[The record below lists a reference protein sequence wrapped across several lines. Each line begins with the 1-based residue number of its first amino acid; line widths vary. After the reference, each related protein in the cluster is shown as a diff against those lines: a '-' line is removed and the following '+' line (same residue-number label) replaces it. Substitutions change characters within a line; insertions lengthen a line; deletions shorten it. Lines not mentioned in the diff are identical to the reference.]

1 MKYAIIDDEE
11 VAPEKKP
18 KFSLIEDEEQPVE
31 QKAEGPGFIQ
41 GTAQQAAQGLTLG
54 WADELSGALGIQPK
68 ETFRKQEEMFRE
80 EYPWWSTAAQ
90 IGGGL
95 APLAFPATRK
105 MSLDKNIGRLP
116 AFAGTAR
123 NLALPATVGGVYG
136 AISGAGEAK
145 TAEEILPKTLQG
157 AALGSLMTPAMQ
169 AGAKLLGGAGRST
182 FEAFKS
188 AVGSKTPGR
197 GGVDLL
203 AKAMKEE
210 GLDPNVIRQQI
221 EERTA
226 ATGKP
231 VMWLD
236 MVDPNKYPKTYDLMS
251 KGLIEGTSTAPK
263 MKVIE
268 RGEGTVPRLIDDV
281 QKHVHKRG
289 EMSYDDLMKSRVARS
304 NEWKTAFEPIKGVPV
319 DSKEVMEVLSRPFAM
334 EAIGTAI
341 RTAKDRG
348 DKNASSML
356 ANFLSNDPQTGQ
368 FVWRKAPT
376 LELIQTIKN
385 LGYTPALKAVYEG
398 KPVGTDTATILQ
410 QQKDLLRAVDAAVPE
425 YAGIRKRFAD
435 SADIDNARELGANL
449 QRVLNRGVEGV
460 GGDIKGLKSD
470 QVIAEFKGMGK
481 AEKDAFLQGLAASM
495 TGNVRAKAAS
505 EGAAKYSSIAGE
517 PSAKDSAKIKQLQA
531 IFGNTKRLRTFL
543 DKLETEKTI
552 EKTTKEFT
560 KRKGATFDEPASRAA
575 RDIVR
580 IGGAAMLG
588 RLASAIPGI
597 GSQVGSFVAGQSPR
611 LMQPVGEIA
620 AQRAGEAAPLLGR
633 LGSQYGRETGQMTTA
648 DIFNPYLTAT
658 IGENVGD
665 NFKKGGLARYCSCQ
679 HK

>member
-1 MKYAIIDDEE
+1 MAYELIDDEDT
-11 VAPEKKP
+11 APEQKAKA
-18 KFSLIEDEEQPVE
+18 KYSLVEEDDQQPVE
-31 QKAEGPGFIQ
+31 MP
-41 GTAQQAAQGLTLG
+41 GTAQGLAQQAVQGLTLG
-54 WADELSGALGIQPK
+54 WGDEAADVLGIQPK
-68 ETFRKQEEMFRE
+68 ERFRTQEKMFRE
-80 EYPWWSTAAQ
+80 ENPWTSTAVQ

-95 APLAFPATRK
+95 APMLFPATRK
-105 MSLDKNIGRLP
+105 MAFETILGRMP
-116 AFAGTAR
+116 AFAGAAR

-136 AISGAGEAK
+136 AISGAGD
-145 TAEEILPKTLQG
+145 AESFEDILPKTAQG
-157 AALGSLMTPAMQ
+157 AAIGILATPAMQ
-169 AGAKLLGGAGRST
+169 LGAKLIGGAGSSIW
-182 FEAFKS
+182 EGAKS
-188 AVGSKTPGR
+188 LVGVKTPGK

-210 GLDPNVIRQQI
+210 GIDPNVIRQQV
-221 EERTA
+221 EERTK

-236 MVDPNKYPKTYDLMS
+236 MIDPNKHPKTYDLMS
-251 KGLIEGTSTAPK
+251 KGLIEGTSAAPK

-268 RGEGTVPRLIDDV
+268 RGDDTTARLVGDV

-304 NEWKTAFEPIKGVPV
+304 NEWKAAFDPIKGVPV

-356 ANFLSNDPQTGQ
+356 ANFLSNDPQTGK

-385 LGYTPALKAVYEG
+385 LGYTPALKSVYEG
-398 KPVGTDTATILQ
+398 KPIGTDTGTILQ

-460 GGDIKGLKSD
+460 GGDIKGLKSE
-470 QVIAEFKGMGK
+470 QVIAEFKEMGK

-505 EGAAKYSSIAGE
+505 EGAAKYSAIVGE
-517 PSAKDSAKIKQLQA
+517 PSAKESAKIKQLQA

-560 KRKGATFDEPASRAA
+560 KRKGATFDEPASRVA
-575 RDIVR
+575 RDVVR
-580 IGGAAMLG
+580 IGGAAALG

-620 AQRAGEAAPLLGR
+620 AQRAGEAAPMLER
-633 LGSQYGRETGQMTTA
+633 LGSQYGREMGQMTTA
-648 DIFNPYLTAT
+648 DIFNPYLLSV
-658 IGENVGD
+658 IGENVGE